1 MRVGMGLAVA
11 AAVLAPLAGRAEGV
25 MARAVPE
32 VVAQGRAVLMMPAPA
47 DQVVG
52 FEVSLPLRNEAELDR
67 LIARLID
74 PVAVRPKRYLSAAE
88 FTARFGPSA
97 ADYETVRAFLAG
109 QGLRVTTVAN
119 RRLVAVAGRV
129 ADIER
134 VLHVRLGLYQHPTQN
149 RLFMAP
155 DREPTLDLAVPVL
168 AVTGLDNYQL
178 PVSHLV
184 RGAAEV
190 GHTTGSGPNGQFTGA
205 DMRAA
210 YYGGTALTGAGQS
223 VGLLELGGYNIADV
237 QKYFSSLG
245 QPLNVP
251 VTGVSVKGAS
261 LNCSGSCDDSEQV
274 LDIEE
279 TIAMAP
285 GLANVFVYV
294 GNAALPVLNAMA
306 SDDAALQLSSSWG
319 WKANQMADEP
329 VFKEFIAQG
338 QSFVDA
344 TGDYGYHL
352 LADGVW
358 PADDAYVTAVGGTDL
373 VTKGAGGAWKSE
385 TGWRDSGG
393 GPSPD
398 GIALPAYQAPFVNA
412 SNKGSTTRRN
422 VPDIS
427 AEADT
432 NNYSCY
438 DGGCSGGNG
447 GTSYAAP
454 RWAGFIALANQQA
467 AQQGT
472 GPVGFVNAIVY
483 GIGGN
488 AGEYAADFHDQTSGF
503 NGKYYNVPGFDLVTG
518 FGSPDGQAMINAL
531 AGSP

>member
-1 MRVGMGLAVA
+1 MRRVGWLGAVA
-11 AAVLAPLAGRAEGV
+11 VVLAPLAGRAEAV
-25 MARAVPE
+25 MAQAVPP
-32 VVAQGRAVLMMPAPA
+32 VVARGQAVMMMPAPA
-47 DQVVG
+47 DQVVA
-52 FEVSLPLRNEAELDR
+52 FEVSLPLRNEAALDR
-67 LIARLID
+67 LIARLTG
-74 PVAVRPKRYLSAAE
+74 PGARSRRYLSAAE

-97 ADYETVRAFLAG
+97 ADYASLRAFLEV
-109 QGLRVTTVAN
+109 QGLRVTATAAN
-119 RRLVAVAGRV
+119 RRLVQVAGRV

-134 VLHVRLGLYQHPTQN
+134 VLHVRLGLYKHPTQD

-155 DREPTLDLAVPVL
+155 DREPTLDVSVPVL
-168 AVTGLDNYQL
+168 AITGLDTYDL
-178 PVSHLV
+178 PVSHLL
-184 RGAAEV
+184 RGAPVA
-190 GHTTGSGPNGQFTGA
+190 HTTGSGPNGQFVGA

-237 QKYFSSLG
+237 QRYFSTLG
-245 QPLNVP
+245 QPLTVP
-251 VTGVSVKGAS
+251 VTGVSVNGAS

-279 TIAMAP
+279 SIAMAP

-294 GNAALPVLNAMA
+294 GNAALPVLNRMA

-319 WKANQMADEP
+319 WSANQAADEP

-352 LADGVW
+352 RADGVW

-373 VTKGAGGAWKSE
+373 VTKGAGGPWKSE

-398 GIALPAYQAPFVNA
+398 GIALPQYQAPFVTA
-412 SNKGSTTRRN
+412 ANKGSTTLRN
-422 VPDIS
+422 VPDIA

-432 NNYSCY
+432 DNYSCW

-454 RWAGFIALANQQA
+454 RWAGFIALANEQA
-467 AQQGT
+467 AQQGS
-472 GPVGFVNAIVY
+472 GPVGFVNAVVY
-483 GIGGN
+483 GVGAN
-488 AGEYAADFHDQTSGF
+488 AGAYAADFHDQTSGF
-503 NGKYYNVPGFDLVTG
+503 NGKYHDVPGFDLVTG
-518 FGSPDGQAMINAL
+518 FGSPDGQAMIDAL
-531 AGSP
+531 AGR